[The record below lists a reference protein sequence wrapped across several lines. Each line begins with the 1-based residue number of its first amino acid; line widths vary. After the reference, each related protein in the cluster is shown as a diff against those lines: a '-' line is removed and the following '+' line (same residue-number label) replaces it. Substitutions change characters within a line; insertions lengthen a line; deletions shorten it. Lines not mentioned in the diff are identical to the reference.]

1 MINLSVKK
9 YPFRWTTLSRNLLT
23 GILCVGMLAGCSS
36 TSTKSDPNLAEM
48 QQSDTISEF
57 AAQEQRAPLDMPDAS
72 SVADPEQSTVTG
84 EIAPHIN
91 AKIRGA
97 IENANSGRIDAA
109 ISTLTDLV
117 DEPQG
122 GFLAAFNLGV
132 LYERRAEYDVAA
144 RRYLQSLQKYPDFS
158 PALVNLTRIYIR
170 QDRTSDADEFA
181 RRFIEM
187 RPDNLEHRAARLE
200 IFLAQ
205 KRYEDVIRA
214 ARDILRKDERHI
226 DAMLAMAQANYQLER
241 YELGLAILRS
251 AVNLAP
257 QRAEI
262 YYLYGNIEL
271 AMNQAPAAMANYRRA
286 VELQPDYPEA
296 RNNLGLLYHEA
307 RDYNAAIEQYLAAL
321 DGFPDYKEAYLNLG
335 NAYKGSAR
343 FKEAEGAFLRAI
355 SLDNSYA
362 DAYFNLG
369 ILYLESD
376 IPGTETV
383 PRLHKSIEAFNL
395 YRQAARGTMAAEDP
409 TSRFIEEANKS
420 IVQAKQREEMAKRAQ
435 IQAEE
440 TAATESDPEEAVD
453 EDE

>member
-1 MINLSVKK
+1 MRMSPNLIK
-9 YPFRWTTLSRNLLT
+9 FRWNILSRNIAVSVLFTGLL
-23 GILCVGMLAGCSS
+23 VGCSS
-36 TSTKSDPNLAEM
+36 SPTKKDPNLAEV
-48 QQSDTISEF
+48 QEGSTITEF
-57 AAQEQRAPLDMPDAS
+57 AAQERVKLEMPDAS
-72 SVADPEQSTVTG
+72 SIDDASKSTSTG
-84 EIAPHIN
+84 QVPAHVN

-97 IENANSGRIDAA
+97 IDNADNGRVDAA
-109 ISTLTDLV
+109 ITTLTELV
-117 DEPQG
+117 DDAEG

-158 PALVNLTRIYIR
+158 PALVNLARIYIR
-170 QDRTSDADEFA
+170 QDRASDADEFA

-187 RPDNLEHRAARLE
+187 RPENLEHKAARLE
-200 IFLAQ
+200 IQLAQ
-205 KRYEDVIRA
+205 RRYEDVVRA
-214 ARDILRKDERHI
+214 AKEILRKDERHV
-226 DAMLAMAQANYQLER
+226 DAMLAMAHANYQLDR

-251 AVNLAP
+251 AVKLAP
-257 QRAEI
+257 KRAEI

-271 AMNQAPAAMANYRRA
+271 AMGQKPAAMINYRKA

-307 RDYNAAIEQYLAAL
+307 RDYDAAIEQYLAAL

-355 SLDNSYA
+355 SLDNGFA

-376 IPGTETV
+376 VPGTETV

-395 YRQAARGTMAAEDP
+395 YRQAAKSTMTSDDP
-409 TSRFIEEANKS
+409 TSRFIDEANKS
-420 IVQAKQREEMAKRAQ
+420 IEQAKKREEMAKRAQ

-440 TAATESDPEEAVD
+440 AGVDKDSEKESN
-453 EDE
+453 EDDSE